1 MQRIK
6 TKDYL
11 LVTIQF
17 VLLIA
22 YCIVFYK
29 TANNTNIILRIA
41 GIIISSSGFI
51 VAIVAMITLKR
62 NLRAVPTPVENGT
75 LITHGIFSIV
85 RHPIYTGVLLVAF
98 GGLGIHFSFV
108 LISIAIALFILF
120 SIKSSYEETMLME
133 KYIDYKEYRLK
144 TGKLF
149 PFINKANL

>member
-1 MQRIK
+1 MKRIK
-6 TKDYL
+6 TKDYF

-41 GIIISSSGFI
+41 GIVTSASGFI
-51 VAIVAMITLKR
+51 VAIVAMITLNR

-85 RHPIYTGVLLVAF
+85 RHPIYTGILLVAF
-98 GGLGIHFSFV
+98 GGLVIHFSFA
-108 LISIAIALFILF
+108 LLSIAIALFILF
-120 SIKSSYEETMLME
+120 SIKSSYEERMLSE
-133 KYIDYKEYRLK
+133 KYNGYKDYRLK

-149 PFINKANL
+149 PFIK